1 MYINNKTSHL
11 HLHNYITMFIVS
23 VDYPRRSTIP
33 PPILHPPISP
43 SPHLPVG
50 PSTLEQSL
58 FPPSIQLSFDL
69 VSKFSLTWVRP

>member
-33 PPILHPPISP
+33 PPSSIFQSARPPLNNP
-43 SPHLPVG
+43 SFLPASNYR
-50 PSTLEQSL
+50 STL
-58 FPPSIQLSFDL
+58 FPSFPS
-69 VSKFSLTWVRP
+69 RG